1 MSYMIFEVKRE
12 DTRKIDQVIRDD
24 IISRQSITIR
34 DASSLD
40 MKKDITFVKI
50 EGSDEAIKR
59 AETLFR
65 EIGVKKIGKKDAD
78 LVNEKITSQDD
89 SAAEGMGMIFD

>member
-12 DTRKIDQVIRDD
+12 GTRKIDQVIRDD
-24 IISRQSITIR
+24 IISRQSITVR

-40 MKKDITFVKI
+40 IKKDITFVKI
-50 EGSDEAIKR
+50 EGSNEAIKR
-59 AETLFR
+59 AETLFK

-78 LVNEKITSQDD
+78 LVNEKIASQDD
-89 SAAEGMGMIFD
+89 SAAKGMGMIFD

>member
-12 DTRKIDQVIRDD
+12 GTRKIDQVIRDD
-24 IISRQSITIR
+24 IISRQSITVR

-40 MKKDITFVKI
+40 IKKDITFVKI
-50 EGSDEAIKR
+50 EGSDKAIKR
-59 AETLFR
+59 AEMLFK
-65 EIGVKKIGKKDAD
+65 EIGVKKIGKKDAN
-78 LVNEKITSQDD
+78 LVNEKIASQDD